1 MLLQGV
7 LHLSKRSSNEG
18 TVQVGSR
25 SASLLRTVAV
35 KGKAALNRAM
45 QGDTVAGRQ
54 PCCACDKPI
63 GKTAL
68 NRAMRGGTIAGAQA
82 VLRPT
87 FLSAIA
93 GV

>member
-1 MLLQGV
+1 MPLQGV

-45 QGDTVAGRQ
+45 HGDTVAGRQ
-54 PCCACDKPI
+54 SC
-63 GKTAL
+63 
-68 NRAMRGGTIAGAQA
+68 
-82 VLRPT
+82 
-87 FLSAIA
+87 
-93 GV
+93 